1 MAQTIDV
8 SGLPEAVVKDIRNL
22 VDTLKSNTV
31 SKEPRKLTPDEW
43 IKEHTAWVNS
53 HPPVTTFVDDSRESI
68 YAGRGE

>member
-1 MAQTIDV
+1 MLQTLDV
-8 SGLPEAVVKDIRNL
+8 SGLPESVIHDLRNL
-22 VDTLKSNTV
+22 VATLKGNTLA
-31 SKEPRKLTPDEW
+31 KESRKLTPEEW